1 MKTKNDSG
9 LHLLGVNAKDKKA
22 PYQAPVLRVYG
33 AVSQLTAG
41 NSGTMADGGS
51 QNPKNK

>member
-1 MKTKNDSG
+1 MK
-9 LHLLGVNAKDKKA
+9 NAKSTGAFPVSGEATVQRA

-41 NSGTMADGGS
+41 NSGTKTDGMS
-51 QNPKNK
+51 MNPMS

>member
-1 MKTKNDSG
+1 MKTNIDSG
-9 LHLLGVNAKDKKA
+9 LHFTGANAKDKKA

-41 NSGTMADGGS
+41 QGGTMADGGS
-51 QNPKNK
+51 GMGKP